1 MVRTVKEYDDRYTEF
16 LDTAQT
22 LFFTQGYEATS
33 VQAIINVMNVSKG
46 AFYHYFDS
54 KTDLLEAIVFR
65 LSEHMVS
72 QLDDIIS
79 KSDLDVIEKLH
90 LFFANIENWK
100 IDNKEAMLETGRVLL
115 MDTNALLR
123 SKMQERG
130 QQVFVPLLA
139 QIIELGLDSK
149 TFIVEYPLATA
160 QMILKMA
167 EVISLSALPKLLASD
182 ITPADIEAI
191 QQQIIVFN
199 RSVELILGLE
209 KGRLTLIEADMLDTW
224 FENHQSR

>member
-1 MVRTVKEYDDRYTEF
+1 MARTIKDYDERYNQF
-16 LDTAQT
+16 LDTAQG
-22 LFFTQGYEATS
+22 LFFTQGYDSTS
-33 VQAIINVMNVSKG
+33 VQVIINAMNVSKG

-65 LSEHMVS
+65 LSEYMVS

-79 KSDLDVIEKLH
+79 KSDLDVIEKLR
-90 LFFANIENWK
+90 LFFAKIENWK

-115 MDTNALLR
+115 MDTNTLLR
-123 SKMQERG
+123 SKMQDRG
-130 QQVFVPLLA
+130 QQVFVPLLTK
-139 QIIELGLDSK
+139 IIEQGANEN
-149 TFIVEYPLATA
+149 TFTVEYSLATA

-209 KGRLTLIEADMLDTW
+209 KGSLTLIEADMLNTW
-224 FENHQSR
+224 LD